1 MLFRSDYLSGNS
13 AALEEYGIHI
23 DDTVLKNKAMEMGL
37 GSQIDELDDAAMAQ
51 VRLNALLD
59 KSGDIQQAAIK
70 DTGGLVNSTK
80 SLNGV
85 WSEFMADAGSQFTPV
100 LEGLFGTILESWPT
114 IEPMLMD
121 FVSMLSE
128 GLGEADRKSTRLNSS
143 HEIPSRMP
151 SSA

>member
-1 MLFRSDYLSGNS
+1 
-13 AALEEYGIHI
+13 
-23 DDTVLKNKAMEMGL
+23 MEMGL

-100 LEGLFGTILESWPT
+100 LEVLFGTIL
-114 IEPMLMD
+114 
-121 FVSMLSE
+121 
-128 GLGEADRKSTRLNSS
+128 
-143 HEIPSRMP
+143 
-151 SSA
+151 